1 MLSPSRRL
9 YLEGFGGFRGY
20 LEVFGKHE
28 IRCFFQVWT
37 SDENCGPLNVRDQRN
52 FAKKSSF
59 CHLLELIKVVN
70 QLIKKKATHFMLETP
85 SERCLT
91 VMVSPYL

>member
-37 SDENCGPLNVRDQRN
+37 SDENCGPLNVRDQHN

-59 CHLLELIKVVN
+59 CYLLGLIKVVN
-70 QLIKKKATHFMLETP
+70 RLIKRKATYFILETP
-85 SERCLT
+85 SVPCLT